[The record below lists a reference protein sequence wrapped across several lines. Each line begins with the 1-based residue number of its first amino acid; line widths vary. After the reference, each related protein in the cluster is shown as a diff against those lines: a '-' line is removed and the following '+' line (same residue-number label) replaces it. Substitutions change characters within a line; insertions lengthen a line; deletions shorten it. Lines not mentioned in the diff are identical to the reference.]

1 MNRNS
6 SSDPLAKLFTRTRH
20 DFGRFDY
27 EDSYYWRTASSDGSR
42 RDPARVV
49 KFSPPGSSRDLLV
62 FSEVSALD
70 ELPCPL
76 QLIEMFSISGRRS
89 DSYCGCQ
96 DLRRTISRGTAH
108 RQPRRKNPQRPSFV
122 LFSNKAHGSRWRSR
136 RHCRHRL

>member
-1 MNRNS
+1 MAKSLRSPVKMESSLFGITGKLRPFPTRSTLTSRIS

-62 FSEVSALD
+62 FSEVSAVN

-76 QLIEMFSISGRRS
+76 HLTEMFPISGRRS
-89 DSYCGCQ
+89 DSYCG
-96 DLRRTISRGTAH
+96 
-108 RQPRRKNPQRPSFV
+108 RQN
-122 LFSNKAHGSRWRSR
+122 L
-136 RHCRHRL
+136 